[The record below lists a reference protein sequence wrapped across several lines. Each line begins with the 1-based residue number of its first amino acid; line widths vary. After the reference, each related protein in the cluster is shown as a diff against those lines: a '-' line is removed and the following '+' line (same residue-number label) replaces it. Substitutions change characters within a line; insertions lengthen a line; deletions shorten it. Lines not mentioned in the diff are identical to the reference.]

1 MAAKK
6 TTKKT
11 AKKIQNKRIRMSGT
25 WFVYFGIEGVI
36 EGSRI
41 LTLKGMFDTETLL
54 SDFSNHITASLT
66 EEAQKVIKDSG
77 NDIVIKNLVKI
88 G

>member
-25 WFVYFGIEGVI
+25 WLVYFGIDGVI

-41 LTLKGMFDTETLL
+41 LTLKGMFDGETML
-54 SDFSNHITASLT
+54 SEFSNHITASLT
-66 EEAQKVIKDSG
+66 EEAQKVIRDSG
-77 NDIVIKNLVKI
+77 NNIVIRNLVKLS
-88 G
+88 

>member
-11 AKKIQNKRIRMSGT
+11 AKKIQNNRIRMSGK
-25 WFVYFGIEGVI
+25 WLVYFGIEGVI

-41 LTLKGMFDTETLL
+41 LTLRGMFDGETML
-54 SDFSNHITASLT
+54 SDFSNYITASLT

-77 NDIVIKNLVKI
+77 NNIVIRNLVKI

>member
-1 MAAKK
+1 MAANK

-11 AKKIQNKRIRMSGT
+11 AKKIQNNRIRMTGK
-25 WFVYFGIEGVI
+25 WLVYFGIEGVI

-41 LTLKGMFDTETLL
+41 VTLRGMFDGETML
-54 SDFSNHITASLT
+54 SEFSNYLTESLT
-66 EEAQKVIKDSG
+66 EEAQKVIRDSG
-77 NDIVIKNLVKI
+77 NSIVIRNLVKI